1 MIEVDYYPEL
11 SEVLENTIKANISD
25 PNITVKAL
33 YLPEYGSN
41 IRSFLAK
48 YLESDGVIV
57 SDSLRLYAED
67 VPKLRTDIIVLL
79 DNPTT
84 NKFQIIV
91 VEAKLLGAA
100 GLTELSQLIG
110 YCLVTKAGYGLL
122 INVNGG
128 ASNELTTI
136 LNQDLDLTKI
146 ERKLTHQPF
155 ETTHKIGVMTYSSET
170 RNLSYIPTSALK
182 SLPQVIQEIV
192 DAIG

>member
-11 SEVLENTIKANISD
+11 SEVLENTIKANVND
-25 PNITVKAL
+25 PNIHIKAL

-48 YLESDGVIV
+48 YLGEQGVVASDT
-57 SDSLRLYAED
+57 LKRYAED
-67 VPKLRTDIIVLL
+67 VPKLRTDIIVVL
-79 DNPTT
+79 DNPKT

-91 VEAKLLGAA
+91 VEAKLLGSA

-110 YCLVTKAGYGLL
+110 YCLVTKASHGLL

-146 ERKLTHQPF
+146 ERKLTHEPF

-170 RNLSYIPTSALK
+170 RNISYIPTSALK

-192 DAIG
+192 EAIG